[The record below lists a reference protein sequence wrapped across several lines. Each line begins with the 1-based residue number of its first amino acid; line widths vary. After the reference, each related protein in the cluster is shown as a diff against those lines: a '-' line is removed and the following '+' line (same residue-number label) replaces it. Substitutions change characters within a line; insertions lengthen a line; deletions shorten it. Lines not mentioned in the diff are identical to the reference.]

1 MTDKEDF
8 ISFEKALREL
18 RMQSEQLKKLVS
30 EGDIRAYRDG
40 ASMKFKKEDVDALL
54 SKKTGEP
61 VVFADALEDD
71 AGMVT
76 EELSDEDTLLA
87 EDEPVVTQ
95 VEKKAVVQRTSRR
108 EMIAGPQDPNAAPK
122 WVTAV
127 AVLSAIVMI
136 YGAIVVYNVATQ
148 QIPSGITGIFAPPIA
163 AAQ

>member
-1 MTDKEDF
+1 VTEKEDF

-18 RMQSEQLKKLVS
+18 RLQSEQLKKLVS

-40 ASMKFKKEDVDALL
+40 ASMKFKKEDVDALVAKA
-54 SKKTGEP
+54 SGEP

-87 EDEPVVTQ
+87 EDVPVEPVI
-95 VEKKAVVQRTSRR
+95 EKKSHTVQRTSRR
-108 EMIAGPQDPNAAPK
+108 EQITSAADSEAGPK

-127 AVLSAIVMI
+127 AVLSALVMI
-136 YGAIVVYNVATQ
+136 YGAIVVYNIATEL
-148 QIPSGITGIFAPPIA
+148 PPGGITGPFAFK
-163 AAQ
+163 